1 MKTKGMIIWLTGLSG
16 AGKTTIAKNL
26 ERLLL
31 AQQFNVELLDGDVIR
46 TNLSKGL
53 GYTKEDRDTNIRR
66 VGFVAHLLSRNGV
79 IVIVATISPYRIV
92 RDEMRA
98 MSPNF
103 LEVYVDAPLHVCESR
118 DVKGLYAAARL
129 GRVTEFTGIDAP
141 YEAPL
146 NPDITCFTDQ
156 ETVDES
162 VTKIIHA
169 LKPASLF
176 AGSALERLSVS
187 DAWGRAVG
195 NRCYRNKTPPQV
207 ARPSVREDGLRFC
220 SREFDSPGESPND

>member
-1 MKTKGMIIWLTGLSG
+1 MKTKGVIIWLTGLSG
-16 AGKTTIAKNL
+16 AGKTTIAKSL
-26 ERLLL
+26 ERLFL
-31 AQQFNVELLDGDVIR
+31 AQQLNVELLDGDVIR

-79 IVIVATISPYRIV
+79 IVIVATISPHRTV

-103 LEVYVDAPLHVCESR
+103 LEVYVNAPLTVCESR
-118 DVKGLYAAARL
+118 DVKGLYAAARM
-129 GRVTEFTGIDAP
+129 GKIKEFTGIDAP

-156 ETVDES
+156 ETVEES
-162 VTKIIHA
+162 VAKIMQALQHA
-169 LKPASLF
+169 SF
-176 AGSALERLSVS
+176 WDGH
-187 DAWGRAVG
+187 
-195 NRCYRNKTPPQV
+195 PPELPTIQH
-207 ARPSVREDGLRFC
+207 
-220 SREFDSPGESPND
+220 

>member
-53 GYTKEDRDTNIRR
+53 GYTQEDRDTNIRR
-66 VGFVAHLLSRNGV
+66 VGFVAQLLSRNGV
-79 IVIVATISPYRIV
+79 IVIVATISPYRKV
-92 RDEMRA
+92 RNEMRA
-98 MSPNF
+98 LSPHF
-103 LEVYVDAPLHVCESR
+103 LEVYVDAPLHICEAR

-129 GRVTEFTGIDAP
+129 GKIKEFTGIDAP

-146 NPDITCFTDQ
+146 KPDITCFTDQ

-162 VTKIIHA
+162 VAKIMQA
-169 LKPASLF
+169 LQQASLLN
-176 AGSALERLSVS
+176 GSAIE
-187 DAWGRAVG
+187 
-195 NRCYRNKTPPQV
+195 
-207 ARPSVREDGLRFC
+207 RPSVRYQTGLQHF
-220 SREFDSPGESPND
+220 SVHQ